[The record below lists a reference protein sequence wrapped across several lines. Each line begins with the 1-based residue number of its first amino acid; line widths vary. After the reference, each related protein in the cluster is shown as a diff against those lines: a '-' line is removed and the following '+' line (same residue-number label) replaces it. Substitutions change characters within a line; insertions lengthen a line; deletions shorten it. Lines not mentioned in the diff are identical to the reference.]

1 MCPLYHISIVG
12 LCERPSAFINQ
23 LLILLNHVCSSSWN
37 PLGFT
42 GIFWPWKVLSYV
54 LRCGVW
60 CILMAFRRGSLIHKD
75 RMMRKWVM
83 GYETVWH
90 LLSYWGDTKSWVFFF
105 IYYLKKIKWFKEIK
119 MQLYGLFWLWGSRV
133 QLLEE
138 GGGLWWLLALQQ
150 PSASVV
156 SIIAEGDWLSVTYS
170 NLAP

>member
-1 MCPLYHISIVG
+1 MF
-12 LCERPSAFINQ
+12 AA
-23 LLILLNHVCSSSWN
+23 LLGILLDLLAFSGPGRCSHMYW
-37 PLGFT
+37 GVEC
-42 GIFWPWKVLSYV
+42 GAFWWHFGGAHSYTKTE
-54 LRCGVW
+54 W
-60 CILMAFRRGSLIHKD
+60 WGSEW
-75 RMMRKWVM
+75 WVM
-83 GYETVWH
+83 KLYGTYLAIGGILRV
-90 LLSYWGDTKSWVFFF
+90 GFFFF